1 MARSYEY
8 LEPEEKKYL
17 AEQYAKALSH
27 ALDPKV
33 LGMTDEDF
41 DQPRKLLE
49 AHPAL
54 QVAYPFLGSAR
65 VMGTGTEVG
74 DIKRILKQIQ
84 ASGGDELINEI
95 STIGESKGYF
105 KVKGKN
111 VGLRDAFIDDFKGD
125 EETFVLNAAG
135 FADDQLVGKSAQER
149 YATQQGLDL
158 SKSSYQAFGP
168 VADWNVRGK
177 HAELQKPWQGQGLHK
192 SVGDMSSYVTPKKAE
207 ELLPQQLEWF
217 KQSPE
222 FKNIAE
228 PLGPPPAPPT
238 GTTVA
243 QTPAGPVSQA
253 PVVTSP
259 VATPPPGTTTKQTP
273 TGPVSQA
280 PVKLPATPAPTTP
293 APTTTAT
300 APKAPPIK
308 APTGLTPKQ
317 EERYGETVTTGGP
330 SKDPQ
335 QEAARIAAI
344 KQGIPAVSA
353 STETTTVPTT
363 STPPPEKSQQE
374 QIRERLATRGPDPAQ
389 QLLNVISSARATR
402 EGLQDKQRA
411 EGRAWI
417 DRLVKNPENWKMGA
431 RDPRDERTTREE
443 RYGKPVAKPKPKRKR
458 KKAPRLTTPPR
469 YGAGGTANPREESR
483 Y

>member
-27 ALDPKV
+27 ALDPEV
-33 LGMTDEDF
+33 MGFTDE
-41 DQPRKLLE
+41 QIVTSVEAGLL
-49 AHPAL
+49 
-54 QVAYPFLGSAR
+54 
-65 VMGTGTEVG
+65 GTGTKEE
-74 DIKRILKQIQ
+74 DIKRIFKQIQ
-84 ASGGDELINEI
+84 ASGGSDLMNII
-95 STIGESKGYF
+95 SDIGEEKGYF

-111 VGLRDAFIDDFKGD
+111 VGLRDAVISDFSFAAEGRM
-125 EETFVLNAAG
+125 LNAGG
-135 FADDQLVGKSAQER
+135 FADEAYAGKGAQER
-149 YATQQGLDL
+149 YAQQQGLDL

-168 VADWNVRGK
+168 VADWNVRGE
-177 HAELQKPWQGQGLHK
+177 HSALQKPWKGQGLHRG
-192 SVGDMSSYVTPKKAE
+192 VGEMSSYVTPKKAE

-300 APKAPPIK
+300 PPTAPPIK
-308 APTGLTPKQ
+308 APTGLDPKQ
-317 EERYGETVTTGGP
+317 KERYGETVTTGGP
-330 SKDPQ
+330 SKGPQ

-344 KQGIPAVSA
+344 KKNMPAAVA
-353 STETTTVPTT
+353 SSTTEPATITHVPTT
-363 STPPPEKSQQE
+363 STTPGQSQQE
-374 QIRERLATRGPDPAQ
+374 QIRERLGQQAQ
-389 QLLNVISSARATR
+389 RVLDIRASGKAIR

-417 DRLVKNPENWKMGA
+417 DRLVKNPANWKMGA

>member
-27 ALDPKV
+27 ALDPEV
-33 LGMTDEDF
+33 MGFRGEDVRGW
-41 DQPRKLLE
+41 QAEGE
-49 AHPAL
+49 AYLPA
-54 QVAYPFLGSAR
+54 
-65 VMGTGTEVG
+65 GTGTNEE
-74 DIKRILKQIQ
+74 DIKRIFKQIQ
-84 ASGGDELINEI
+84 ASGGSDLMNII
-95 STIGESKGYF
+95 SDIGEEKGYF
-105 KVKGKN
+105 KVGGKN
-111 VGLRDAFIDDFKGD
+111 AGLRDAIIDDFSFAAEGRM
-125 EETFVLNAAG
+125 LNAGGYSDEKYAG
-135 FADDQLVGKSAQER
+135 KGAQER
-149 YATQQGLDL
+149 YAQQQGLDL
-158 SKSSYQAFGP
+158 SKSNYQAFGP
-168 VADWNVRGK
+168 VADWNVRGE
-177 HAELQKPWQGQGLHK
+177 HSALQKDWQGTGLHRG
-192 SVGDMSSYVTPKKAE
+192 VGKMSSYVAPKKAE
-207 ELLPQQLEWF
+207 ELLPQQLQWF

-222 FKNIAE
+222 FKHITE

-280 PVKLPATPAPTTP
+280 PVKLPITPTP

-300 APKAPPIK
+300 PQKAPPIK
-308 APTGLTPKQ
+308 APTGLDPKQ
-317 EERYGETVTTGGP
+317 KERYGETVTTGGP
-330 SKDPQ
+330 SKGPQ

-344 KQGIPAVSA
+344 KKNMPAAVA
-353 STETTTVPTT
+353 SSTPDETTAVPTT
-363 STPPPEKSQQE
+363 STPSPEKSQQE

-389 QLLNVISSARATR
+389 QLLNVVSSARATR

-417 DRLVKNPENWKMGA
+417 DRLVKNPENWKMGS

-469 YGAGGTANPREESR
+469 YGAGGTANPREEER